1 MRLRSIWLG
10 LTFMLSALLMGFGPS
25 GAIAPQ
31 ELAFVAA
38 DRGVAQIFIVRA
50 DGSDRRPLT
59 SAPGPST
66 MPVWSPDGH
75 RIAFVRRT
83 GDDTQIFIMNADGA
97 SQRPLTTG
105 PGRAD
110 SPAWSP
116 DGLQIVF
123 AVTRD
128 GVSQIATMRRDG
140 SRRRDLAP
148 SHRDQRSPAW
158 SPDGRLIAFLSRATL
173 GHFDLYVIG
182 ADGQNLRQVPTPPAG
197 VRPEIKEFT
206 WLPDGRVAYTNPSG
220 LAQDTV
226 SVTTISGAG
235 HRVLGSA
242 YSPAWAPD
250 GQRLAFVAF
259 HSGAALI
266 YVGDNVGGKAVLLT
280 DPRLACVRPAWS
292 PDGRQIAF
300 LILGGG
306 KVKLTVMDAD
316 GRHQQQLAADV
327 YGDLSARPVFSWRP
341 R

>member
-1 MRLRSIWLG
+1 MLLLALG
-10 LTFMLSALLMGFGPS
+10 LLLVPTSAVGS
-25 GAIAPQ
+25 NVAPGQ
-31 ELAFVAA
+31 LAFVAA
-38 DRGVAQIFIVRA
+38 DGRVPQIVVIRA
-50 DGSDRRPLT
+50 DGTGRRRLT

-66 MPVWSPDGH
+66 TPVWSPDGQ

-83 GDDTQIFIMNADGA
+83 GDDTQIHIMNADGG
-97 SQRPLTTG
+97 SQRALTTG

-123 AVTRD
+123 AVTRN

-148 SHRDQRSPAW
+148 SHSDQRSPAW
-158 SPDGRLIAFLSRATL
+158 SPDGRLIAFLSRASL
-173 GHFDLYVIG
+173 GHYDLYVIG
-182 ADGQNLRQVPTPPAG
+182 ADGQNLHQVPTPPAG
-197 VRPEIKEFT
+197 VRPDVKEFT
-206 WLPDGRVAYTNPSG
+206 WLPDGRLAYTNPSG

-226 SVTTISGAG
+226 SVTAISGAE

-242 YSPAWAPD
+242 YSPVWAPD

-259 HSGAALI
+259 HSGAAQI
-266 YVGDNVGGKAVLLT
+266 YVGNSAGGKAVLLT

-316 GRHQQQLAADV
+316 GRHQHQLADDG
-327 YGDLSARPVFSWRP
+327 YGDLSARPLFSWRP